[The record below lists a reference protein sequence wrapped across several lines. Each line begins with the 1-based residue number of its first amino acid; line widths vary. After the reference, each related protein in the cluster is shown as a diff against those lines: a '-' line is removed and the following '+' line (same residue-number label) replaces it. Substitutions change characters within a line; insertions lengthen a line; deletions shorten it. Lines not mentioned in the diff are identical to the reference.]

1 MNFIYL
7 TKVLVCQIHN
17 YHKLKKKLQ
26 SLKTILYFSIF
37 RYPLTLE
44 EIHGYTNNETIE
56 VTTIEL
62 SNLISEKILT
72 KVGDFYVYANDLD
85 SVTKRLKGNLLAS
98 KALIKANQQASFIA
112 KFPYVKAVGVS
123 GSLSKGYYDN
133 ESDIDFFV
141 ITKLNKLWICRTL
154 LMLYKKLFLLNSR
167 KYFCVNYFIS
177 ENQLEI
183 EEKNRFT
190 ATELKTLI
198 PMQGKVIFEQ
208 FHMKNK
214 WVSDYFSKFN
224 PNTNAVLDT
233 KKPMVSKVLE
243 FVFDTKI
250 GNHFDFTFKKIT
262 LQKWKSKFDY
272 LTEKDF
278 EIALKSTKNI
288 SKHHPSNFQEKVLL
302 ALNSKIEEVKNNYN
316 IQL

>member
-1 MNFIYL
+1 M
-7 TKVLVCQIHN
+7 
-17 YHKLKKKLQ
+17 Q

-44 EIHGYTNNETIE
+44 EIHGYTSNLNID

-62 SNLISEKILT
+62 TNLISEKILT
-72 KVGDFYVYANDLD
+72 KVDDFYVYDNDLE
-85 SVTKRLKGNLLAS
+85 SVTKRLKGNLHAS
-98 KALIKANQQASFIA
+98 KALLKAKERASFIA

-123 GSLSKGYYDN
+123 GSLSKGYYDS

-141 ITKLNKLWICRTL
+141 ITKQKKLWICRTL

-167 KYFCVNYFIS
+167 KFFCVNYFIS

-208 FHMKNK
+208 FYIKNN
-214 WVSDYFSKFN
+214 WVSDYFSKFY
-224 PNTNAVLDT
+224 PDTNAVLDI
-233 KKPMVSKVLE
+233 KKPMLTIILE

-250 GNHFDFTFKKIT
+250 ANHSDFIFKKIT

-278 EIALKSTKNI
+278 QIALKSTQNI
-288 SKHHPSNFQEKVLL
+288 SKHHPSNFQKKVIL
-302 ALNSKIEEVKNNYN
+302 ALNTKIEEVQNSFN
-316 IQL
+316 IKLQKENV

>member
-1 MNFIYL
+1 M
-7 TKVLVCQIHN
+7 
-17 YHKLKKKLQ
+17 
-26 SLKTILYFSIF
+26 
-37 RYPLTLE
+37 E
-44 EIHGYTNNETIE
+44 EIHGYTSNLNID

-62 SNLISEKILT
+62 TNLISEKILT
-72 KVGDFYVYANDLD
+72 KVDDFYVYDNDLE
-85 SVTKRLKGNLLAS
+85 SVTKRLKGNLHAS
-98 KALIKANQQASFIA
+98 KALLKAKERASFIA

-123 GSLSKGYYDN
+123 GSLSKGYYDS

-141 ITKLNKLWICRTL
+141 ITKQKKLWICRTL

-167 KYFCVNYFIS
+167 KFFCVNYFIS

-208 FHMKNK
+208 FYIKNN
-214 WVSDYFSKFN
+214 WVSDYFSKFY
-224 PNTNAVLDT
+224 PDTNAVLDI
-233 KKPMVSKVLE
+233 KKPMLTIILE

-250 GNHFDFTFKKIT
+250 ANHSDFIFKKIT

-278 EIALKSTKNI
+278 QIALKSTQNI
-288 SKHHPSNFQEKVLL
+288 SKHHPSNFQKKVIL
-302 ALNSKIEEVKNNYN
+302 ALNTKIEEVQNSFN
-316 IQL
+316 IKLQKENV